1 MNQSVS
7 WTVPE
12 HIPEDRVVDFD
23 FMHPPGAEEDVHL
36 AWKSLHD
43 GPDIVW
49 SPYNGGHWIA
59 TRADDIEA
67 IQKDHQR
74 FSHARVN
81 IPRGEDARLVPLE
94 LDPPEH
100 TAYRSLITPSFLP
113 QAIAS
118 MEDDIRTLTIELIEG
133 FKDRGECEFISEFAK
148 LLPITIFLRL
158 VDLPQEDR
166 LQLLEMTEMAVRGD
180 LEERHRSQ
188 EMLAGYIGKWI
199 EARTRN
205 PGKDLISLIVNA
217 KVDGEPI
224 SPERMF
230 GMLIVVIFGGL
241 DTVAAM
247 MSFICRFLAEHPAD
261 RRRLVQEPELI
272 LTAVD
277 ELIRR
282 HGVTN
287 TARVVVED
295 TELKGVLLKR
305 GDQIQVPNALF
316 GMDER
321 RFDNP
326 MEIDF
331 ARKPVVHAAFG
342 NGPHRCPGSFL
353 ARTEIKIF
361 LQEWFKRIP
370 EFEIKAGDRPRCAS
384 GMVNGVLY
392 LPLQWKVA

>member
-1 MNQSVS
+1 MSQSVG

-12 HIPEDRVVDFD
+12 HVPENRVVDFD
-23 FMHPPGAEEDVHL
+23 FMHPPGAQADVHL
-36 AWKSLHD
+36 AWKALHD

-49 SPYNGGHWIA
+49 SPHNGGHWIA

-67 IQKDHQR
+67 IQKDHQH

-81 IPRGEDARLVPLE
+81 IPRGDDIHLVPLE

-100 TAYRSLITPSFLP
+100 TAYRALITPSFLP
-113 QAIAS
+113 QAIAA
-118 MEDDIRTLTIELIEG
+118 MEGDIRALTIELIEG
-133 FKDRGECEFISEFAK
+133 FADKGECEFISEFAK
-148 LLPITIFLRL
+148 MLPIVIFLRL

-166 LQLLEMTEMAVRGD
+166 LQLLEMTELAVRGD
-180 LEERHRSQ
+180 VEERQRSR
-188 EMLAGYIGKWI
+188 EMLAAYVGKWI

-224 SPERMF
+224 SAERMF
-230 GMLIVVIFGGL
+230 GLLIVVIFGGL

-247 MSFICRFLAEHPAD
+247 MSFVCRFLAEHPAE
-261 RRRLVQEPELI
+261 RRRLAQEPELI

-295 TELKGVLLKR
+295 MEFKGVLLKR
-305 GDQIQVPNALF
+305 GDQIQIPNALF
-316 GMDER
+316 GLDER

-331 ARKPVVHAAFG
+331 ERRPVVHAAFG

-361 LQEWFKRIP
+361 LQEWLKRIP
-370 EFEIKAGDRPRCAS
+370 DFEIKAGDQPRCAS
-384 GMVNGVLY
+384 GMVNGVLH

>member
-205 PGKDLISLIVNA
+205 PGEDLISLIVNA

-261 RRRLVQEPELI
+261 RRRMVQEPELI

-361 LQEWFKRIP
+361 LQEWLKRIP
-370 EFEIKAGDRPRCAS
+370 EFEITAGDRPRCAS
-384 GMVNGVLY
+384 GMVNGVLH
-392 LPLQWKVA
+392 LPLQWQVA

>member
-1 MNQSVS
+1 MSQPAT

-12 HIPEDRVVDFD
+12 HVPEDRVVDFD
-23 FMHPPGAEEDVHL
+23 FMHPPGAESDVHA
-36 AWKSLHD
+36 AWKALHR

-59 TRADDIEA
+59 TRAEDIET
-67 IQKDHQR
+67 IQKDNLR
-74 FSHARVN
+74 FSHARVT
-81 IPRGEDARLVPLE
+81 IPRSDDVTLVPLE

-100 TAYRSLITPSFLP
+100 TAYRTLITPSFLP

-118 MEDDIRTLTIELIEG
+118 MESDVRALTIELIEG
-133 FKDRGECEFISEFAK
+133 FKNKGECEFVGEFAK
-148 LLPITIFLRL
+148 MLPIVIFLRL

-166 LQLLEMTEMAVRGD
+166 LHLLEMAELSVRGD
-180 LEERHRSQ
+180 LEERQRSQ
-188 EMLAGYIGKWI
+188 GMLMGYIGKWVQ
-199 EARTRN
+199 ERASN
-205 PGKDLISLIVNA
+205 PGNDLISLIVNA
-217 KVDGEPI
+217 KIDGQPI

-230 GMLIVVIFGGL
+230 GMMIVVLFGGL

-247 MSFICRFLAEHPAD
+247 MSFICRFLAEHPAE
-261 RRRLVQEPELI
+261 RRRLAEEPELI

-295 TELKGVLLKR
+295 IEFKGVQLKK

-316 GMDER
+316 GLDER
-321 RFDNP
+321 RFANP
-326 MEIDF
+326 MEIDL

-342 NGPHRCPGSFL
+342 NGAHRCPGSFL
-353 ARTEIKIF
+353 ARTEIKVF
-361 LQEWFKRIP
+361 LQEWLKRIP
-370 EFEIKAGDRPRCAS
+370 EFEIKAGEQPRCAS
-384 GMVNGVLY
+384 GMVNGMLY

>member
-1 MNQSVS
+1 MNASAT

-12 HIPEDRVVDFD
+12 HVPSDRVVDFD
-23 FMHPPGAEEDVHL
+23 FMNPPNVTADVHL
-36 AWKSLHD
+36 AWKALHN

-59 TRADDIEA
+59 TRADDIEV

-81 IPRGEDARLVPLE
+81 IPPGQDPALVPLE

-100 TAYRSLITPSFLP
+100 TAYRALITPAFLP
-113 QAIAS
+113 QAIAA
-118 MEDDIRTLTIELIEG
+118 MEGDIRLLTVELIEG
-133 FKDRGECEFISEFAK
+133 FAGKGECEFIGEFAK
-148 LLPITIFLRL
+148 MLPIVIFLRL

-166 LQLLEMTEMAVRGD
+166 LQLLEMTELAVRGTV
-180 LEERHRSQ
+180 EERHQSQ
-188 EMLAGYIGKWI
+188 QMLAGYIGKWI
-199 EARTRN
+199 ENRRRN
-205 PGKDLISLIVNA
+205 PGTDLISLIVNA

-224 SPERMF
+224 APQRMF
-230 GMLIVVIFGGL
+230 GLLVVVIFGGL

-247 MSFICRFLAEHPAD
+247 MGFVCRYLAEHPAE
-261 RRRLVQEPELI
+261 RRRLVEQPELI

-295 TELKGVLLKR
+295 THLNGVYLKR
-305 GDQIQVPNALF
+305 GDPIQVPNALF
-316 GMDER
+316 GLDER
-321 RFDNP
+321 RFSDP
-326 MEIDF
+326 MAIDF
-331 ARKPVVHAAFG
+331 ERKPVLHAAFG

-353 ARTEIKIF
+353 ARMEIKVF
-361 LQEWFKRIP
+361 LQEWLKRIP
-370 EFEIKAGDRPRCAS
+370 DFELVAEDPPRCAS
-384 GMVNGVLY
+384 GMVNGLLH
-392 LPLQWKVA
+392 LPLRWKID

>member
-1 MNQSVS
+1 
-7 WTVPE
+7 
-12 HIPEDRVVDFD
+12 
-23 FMHPPGAEEDVHL
+23 
-36 AWKSLHD
+36 
-43 GPDIVW
+43 
-49 SPYNGGHWIA
+49 
-59 TRADDIEA
+59 
-67 IQKDHQR
+67 
-74 FSHARVN
+74 
-81 IPRGEDARLVPLE
+81 
-94 LDPPEH
+94 
-100 TAYRSLITPSFLP
+100 
-113 QAIAS
+113 
-118 MEDDIRTLTIELIEG
+118 MEGDIRALTIELIEG
-133 FKDRGECEFISEFAK
+133 FADKGECEFISEFAK
-148 LLPITIFLRL
+148 MLPIVIFLRL

-166 LQLLEMTEMAVRGD
+166 LQLLEMTELAVRGD
-180 LEERHRSQ
+180 VEERQRSR
-188 EMLAGYIGKWI
+188 EMLAAYVGKWI

-224 SPERMF
+224 SAERMF
-230 GMLIVVIFGGL
+230 GLLIVVIFGGL

-247 MSFICRFLAEHPAD
+247 MSFVCRFLAEHPAE
-261 RRRLVQEPELI
+261 RRRLAQEPELI

-295 TELKGVLLKR
+295 MEFKGVLLKR
-305 GDQIQVPNALF
+305 GDQIQIPNALF
-316 GMDER
+316 GLDER

-331 ARKPVVHAAFG
+331 ERRPVVHAAFG

-361 LQEWFKRIP
+361 LQEWLKRIP
-370 EFEIKAGDRPRCAS
+370 DFEIKAGDQPRCAS
-384 GMVNGVLY
+384 GMVNGVLH

>member
-1 MNQSVS
+1 MNASAT

-12 HIPEDRVVDFD
+12 HVPGDRVVDFD
-23 FMHPPGAEEDVHL
+23 FMNPPNVAADVHL
-36 AWKSLHD
+36 AWKALHD

-59 TRADDIEA
+59 TRADDIEV

-81 IPRGEDARLVPLE
+81 IPPGNDPALVPLE

-100 TAYRSLITPSFLP
+100 SAYRALITPAFLP
-113 QAIAS
+113 QAVAA
-118 MEDDIRTLTIELIEG
+118 MEDDIRLLTVELIDG
-133 FKDRGECEFISEFAK
+133 FAGKGECEFIGEFAK
-148 LLPITIFLRL
+148 MLPIVIFLRL

-166 LQLLEMTEMAVRGD
+166 LQLLEMTELAVRGTV
-180 LEERHRSQ
+180 EERQRSQ
-188 EMLAGYIGKWI
+188 QMLAGYIGKWI
-199 EARTRN
+199 ENRRRN
-205 PGKDLISLIVNA
+205 PGTDLISLIVNA

-224 SPERMF
+224 APQRMF
-230 GMLIVVIFGGL
+230 GLLVVVIFGGL

-247 MSFICRFLAEHPAD
+247 MGFVCRYLAEHPAE
-261 RRRLVQEPELI
+261 RRRLAEQPELI

-295 TELKGVLLKR
+295 VHFNGVYLKR
-305 GDQIQVPNALF
+305 GDHIQVPNALF
-316 GMDER
+316 GLDER
-321 RFDNP
+321 RFSNP
-326 MEIDF
+326 MVIDF
-331 ARKPVVHAAFG
+331 ERKPVLHAAFG

-353 ARTEIKIF
+353 ARMEIKVF
-361 LQEWFKRIP
+361 LQEWLKRIP
-370 EFEIKAGDRPRCAS
+370 DFELVASDPPRCAS
-384 GMVNGVLY
+384 GMVNGLLH
-392 LPLQWKVA
+392 LPLRWNVA

>member
-118 MEDDIRTLTIELIEG
+118 MEEDIRTLTIELIEG